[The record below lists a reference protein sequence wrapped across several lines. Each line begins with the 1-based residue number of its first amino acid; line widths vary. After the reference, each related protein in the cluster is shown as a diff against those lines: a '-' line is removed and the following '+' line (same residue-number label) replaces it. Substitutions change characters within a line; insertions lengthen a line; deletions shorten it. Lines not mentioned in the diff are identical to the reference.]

1 MQDHETHLL
10 SASKRVPWN
19 KGKLGGGGGGGGTF
33 AAPGGGTGT
42 AATGGGDGT
51 GGSAIS
57 TVLASSSMPKTI
69 VPVELA
75 NELRNR
81 CQIEPNFIDA
91 LPLPGRGTTASDDG
105 EVRLACFRTVQICL

>member
-1 MQDHETHLL
+1 MKPISHLRRKGCPGTK
-10 SASKRVPWN
+10 ASLEEAEEVEAR
-19 KGKLGGGGGGGGTF
+19 LQHR
-33 AAPGGGTGT
+33 GGGTGT

-51 GGSAIS
+51 GGPAIS

-69 VPVELA
+69 VPAELA

-91 LPLPGRGTTASDDG
+91 LRS
-105 EVRLACFRTVQICL
+105 